1 MSKPYVRPSRFSSKG
16 PSQGYSKMVNGSK
29 KQAPIRASSPPEPE
43 NNHLEWLKGD
53 RAIFWA
59 WVYIRTASVD
69 TLEIDF
75 QELGPHEKPY
85 ETLVLAR
92 NPLDNKERLSII
104 QCWLKGIEERLSFG
118 DAYKIM
124 LQMRDEWFYIREHIK
139 PVDWL
144 RKNEEHTRW
153 LWERLKKEDIFTD
166 SIPHWFNP
174 ANSSERFLA
183 INATIDFFMPH
194 QTIEI
199 GKVTKKKNAFTAREK
214 RNYKNKTVY
223 MGKKPACQVNIK
235 ITPDTKVIL
244 DKLVALEETTQ
255 SALIEWLIKN
265 HWSESRAST
274 EEKN

>member
-1 MSKPYVRPSRFSSKG
+1 MPKNYIHSKRFPPKG
-16 PSQGYSKMVNGSK
+16 PEQGYSNMINGSK
-29 KQAPIRASSPPEPE
+29 NQALIHASSPPEPE
-43 NNHLEWLKGD
+43 NNHLEWLKGE

-59 WVYIRTASVD
+59 WVYIRTASGD

-75 QELGPHEKPY
+75 PELEPHEKPY
-85 ETLVLAR
+85 EKLGLAR
-92 NPLDNKERLSII
+92 NPLDSKERQLII
-104 QCWLKGIEERLSFG
+104 QCWFKGIEERLSFG

-124 LQMRDEWFYIREHIK
+124 LQMRNEWFYIKEHIK

-166 SIPHWFNP
+166 SLPYWFNP

-199 GKVTKKKNAFTAREK
+199 GEITKKKNAFTVREK
-214 RNYKNKTVY
+214 RNYKNKTVSI
-223 MGKKPACQVNIK
+223 GKNPACQVNIK

-274 EEKN
+274 EE